1 MKINHVLWI
10 VAMLVV
16 NSGWYVVS
24 QQSASQ
30 EINRPGA
37 EFSESR
43 DADLTS
49 IVGDESEYE
58 LEYCFDSINGAVH
71 NVSIEVR
78 QDSET
83 LFSWNG
89 TTDGECMNHSSTTD
103 EGKIVVITYAED
115 GVEVTTNLRT
125 WPMKNALIP
134 GMVIFSIATLAVAFA
149 ETVIRG
155 VIKNRVKKPTTTS
168 SEVKP
173 SESPAVTSGI
183 WQEPVRPD

>member
-1 MKINHVLWI
+1 MRINHVLCI

-43 DADLTS
+43 DAELTS
-49 IVGDESEYE
+49 IIGDESEYE

-71 NVSIEVR
+71 NVSIEVM

-103 EGKIVVITYAED
+103 EGEIVIITYAED

-125 WPMKNALIP
+125 WPMKSALLP
-134 GMVIFSIATLAVAFA
+134 GIVIFSIATLVVAFA
-149 ETVIRG
+149 ENVIRG
-155 VIKNRVKKPTTTS
+155 VIKNRVKKPIDS
-168 SEVKP
+168 SDVKP
-173 SESPAVTSGI
+173 SESPVVTSGI
-183 WQEPVRPD
+183 WQEPVRPE